1 MSDPRNMDRVA
12 KAPAHCPSAHSPR
25 GPAALA
31 LGVVLG
37 LGCDPGEALVS
48 RPPAPPHGD
57 VFSFANGCYAID
69 ATAPGSDNT
78 RWLAPSRS
86 GEAFELTAT
95 SLEGASRFTL
105 RASDLG
111 SYLLYDAER
120 RYVVAGEG
128 GLARESELLSDIL
141 LIDDS
146 YESPAEWVIS
156 PSERDPERF
165 VLQNRASG
173 LYLARIPFAAAPG
186 GVALVEEASEAAIV
200 AFYPREGCA
209 EFPELSRDAEGDVER
224 VAWEDGSVYG
234 ISEIHAHLFTNFGF
248 GGGGIFHGAPFHRL
262 GVEHALPSCE
272 IFHGREGRRDL
283 VGYGFS
289 GLTDADADAVLTA
302 FITGRTPEPNH
313 RTDGYPTFTDWPN
326 AWNSATHQTQYHR
339 WIERAHLA
347 GMRLLVAH
355 ATTNRVLCDMIVGI
369 NAQRVRYSC
378 NDMVA
383 VEREIA
389 ETYALERYID
399 AQHGG
404 PGRGWF
410 RVVTSPAEARRVIG
424 EGRLAV
430 LLGIETSNLFDC
442 FLTPPPG
449 MPACDVAHMRREL
462 DRFHALGVRVL
473 FPVHKFDNGF
483 SAGDGDRNVGQL
495 GSFINS
501 GHDSNFVLD
510 CPDSPSVFDRGPVRF
525 GGLNSPRED
534 YAAPAPHDMTG
545 FADAPI
551 GTLAPFLEQLQS
563 PPLEGDYC
571 QNAGLTPVGEE
582 LLREMMRRG
591 MLIEVDH
598 MPRRSFVR
606 AYEMLTEADYPAIGS
621 HGNTNRGVLFEIGG
635 VSVTDFGRCGALD
648 RRGAMG
654 DAIRSRVAEI
664 EAHGGDPWPSL
675 GFDLNGFAGAPRPRF
690 GPNARCGEVPQA
702 NPMTYP
708 FPSFAGDVEFQPPH
722 LGERD
727 VDFDTEGFL
736 HLGMLPELIEDA
748 RNDGMT
754 DEELEPLFRSAEAY
768 LRMWERAEA
777 RAVELRGR

>member
-1 MSDPRNMDRVA
+1 MSERPSVARASRVWA
-12 KAPAHCPSAHSPR
+12 LGLVS
-25 GPAALA
+25 ALA
-31 LGVVLG
+31 AA
-37 LGCDPGEALVS
+37 CEPGELVVP
-48 RPPAPPHGD
+48 RPSPPEHGD
-57 VFSFANGCYAID
+57 VYSFANGCFAID
-69 ATAPGSDNT
+69 ATPPGSTNT
-78 RWLAPSRS
+78 RWLTTSAE
-86 GEAFELTAT
+86 GDGYELTAT
-95 SLEGASRFTL
+95 SLEAASRFTL
-105 RASDLG
+105 RATDLG

-120 RYVVAGEG
+120 RYVVAADGV
-128 GLARESELLSDIL
+128 LARESELLSDIL
-141 LIDDS
+141 LIDDT
-146 YESPAEWVIS
+146 YESPAEWVLA
-156 PSERDPERF
+156 PSERDPDRF

-173 LYLARIPFAAAPG
+173 QYLARVPFAAAPSG
-186 GVALVEEASEAAIV
+186 IDLVDDVAEAAIV
-200 AFYPREGCA
+200 ALYPREGCA
-209 EFPELSRDAEGDVER
+209 EFPELTLDAEGEVER
-224 VAWEDGSVYG
+224 VAWDDGSVFG

-272 IFHGREGRRDL
+272 PFHGAQGRRDI
-283 VGYGFS
+283 VGFGFS
-289 GLTDADADAVLTA
+289 GLSDADPDALITA
-302 FITGRTPEPNH
+302 FVTGRTPDPNH
-313 RTDGYPTFTDWPN
+313 LTDGYPTFTDWPN
-326 AWNSATHQTQYHR
+326 AWNSSTHQTQYYR
-339 WIERAHLA
+339 WIERAYLA

-355 ATTNRVLCDMIVGI
+355 ATTNRVLCEMIVGI

-383 VEREIA
+383 VEREIEEA
-389 ETYALERYID
+389 YNLERYVD

-410 RVVTSPAEARRVIG
+410 RIVTSPEEARRVIG

-449 MPACDVAHMRREL
+449 MPACDVDHMRREL
-462 DRFHALGVRVL
+462 DRFHELGVRVL

-483 SAGDGDRNVGQL
+483 SAGDGDRNVGQI

-510 CPDSPSVFDRGPVRF
+510 CPDSPTVFDRGSVRF
-525 GGLNSPRED
+525 GGLNMPRDD
-534 YAAPAPHDMTG
+534 YDAPAPHDMSG
-545 FADAPI
+545 FADAPL
-551 GTLAPFLEQLQS
+551 GTLSPFLEQLQS

-598 MPRRSFVR
+598 LPRRSFVR
-606 AYEMLTEADYPAIGS
+606 AYEMLVEADYPAIGS
-621 HGNTNRGVLFEIGG
+621 HGNTNRGLIFELGG
-635 VSVTDFGRCGALD
+635 VSVTDFGRCGAPD

-654 DAIRSRVAEI
+654 DAIRNRVAEI

-690 GPNARCGEVPQA
+690 GPNARCGDVPQA

-777 RAVELRGR
+777 RGRALSGG